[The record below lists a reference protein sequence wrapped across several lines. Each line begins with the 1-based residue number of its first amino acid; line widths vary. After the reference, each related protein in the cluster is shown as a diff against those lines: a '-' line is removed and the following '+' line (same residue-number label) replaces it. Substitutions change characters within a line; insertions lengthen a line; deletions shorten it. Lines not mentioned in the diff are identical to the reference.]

1 MASSDG
7 PSCPYCAKPVRPGN
21 PVVLRADGIFH
32 LRCSV
37 ALTAEASDLGE
48 RLDRELEEIQGA
60 LARAGLQGDP
70 GDDGPARETPAP
82 VCGRCLDPITPGDDV
97 MIRDGSLR
105 HLRCPGAG
113 RKPPPRVEPES
124 PRDPRSDER
133 GEALA

>member
-1 MASSDG
+1 MTSSDG

-21 PVVLRADGIFH
+21 PVVLRSDGIFH

-37 ALTAEASDLGE
+37 ALAAEASDLGE

-60 LARAGLQGDP
+60 LARLQGSL
-70 GDDGPARETPAP
+70 GEEGPVREAAAP

-97 MIRDGSLR
+97 MVRDGSLR

-113 RKPPPRVEPES
+113 RKPPARAEPES
-124 PRDPRSDER
+124 PRDSRPDER